1 MNIDMRQA
9 RMQEVCGYGAV
20 HVIITSIIEPDCLS
34 GGKILISLLR
44 EKLPESLQPDVDEVE
59 LFIMQNKNR
68 QAWIKMDEIKKN
80 PLWSSTSEYLDL
92 VEKSWYY
99 LLIEHNLTMSI
110 LYWRL

>member
-1 MNIDMRQA
+1 MEEHKDDIDKWVNSLLLAEWPDENVQDIRQ
-9 RMQEVCGYGAV
+9 E
-20 HVIITSIIEPDCLS
+20 I
-34 GGKILISLLR
+34 ISLLR

-99 LLIEHNLTMSI
+99 LLIEHN
-110 LYWRL
+110 

>member
-1 MNIDMRQA
+1 MLLADWSDENEQDIRQ
-9 RMQEVCGYGAV
+9 E
-20 HVIITSIIEPDCLS
+20 I
-34 GGKILISLLR
+34 ISLLR

-99 LLIEHNLTMSI
+99 LLIEHN
-110 LYWRL
+110 